1 MEFDENRV
9 VEYINRSLESS
20 GRPAYDSDEILNVV
34 DMIWDFYEENGMLDV
49 DLEEDDD
56 PEDDVE
62 QDLVDYVCRMLS
74 KDKAAC
80 VLAEDV
86 PLIVKAEIEYEDSL
100 LD

>member
-9 VEYINRSLESS
+9 VEYINGSLVAAGRS
-20 GRPAYDSDEILNVV
+20 AYDSDEILNVV

-56 PEDDVE
+56 PEEDVE
-62 QDLVDYVCRMLS
+62 QDLVDYVCRMLR
-74 KDKAAC
+74 KDKGAC
-80 VLAEDV
+80 VFAEDV

>member
-1 MEFDENRV
+1 
-9 VEYINRSLESS
+9 
-20 GRPAYDSDEILNVV
+20 
-34 DMIWDFYEENGMLDV
+34 MLDV

-56 PEDDVE
+56 PEEDVE
-62 QDLVDYVCRMLS
+62 QDLVDYVCRMLR
-74 KDKAAC
+74 KDKGAC

>member
-9 VEYINRSLESS
+9 VEYINGSLVAAGRS
-20 GRPAYDSDEILNVV
+20 AYDSDEILNVV

-62 QDLVDYVCRMLS
+62 QDLVDYVCRMLR
-74 KDKAAC
+74 KDKTAC

>member
-9 VEYINRSLESS
+9 VEYINGSLVAA
-20 GRPAYDSDEILNVV
+20 GRAAYDSDEILNVV

-49 DLEEDDD
+49 DLE
-56 PEDDVE
+56 
-62 QDLVDYVCRMLS
+62 QDLVDYVCRMLR
-74 KDKAAC
+74 KDKGAC

-100 LD
+100 LE

>member
-1 MEFDENRV
+1 MEFDENKV
-9 VEYINRSLESS
+9 VEYINGSLVAA
-20 GRPAYDSDEILNVV
+20 GRAAYDSDEILNVV

-56 PEDDVE
+56 PEEDVE
-62 QDLVDYVCRMLS
+62 QDLVDYVCRMLR